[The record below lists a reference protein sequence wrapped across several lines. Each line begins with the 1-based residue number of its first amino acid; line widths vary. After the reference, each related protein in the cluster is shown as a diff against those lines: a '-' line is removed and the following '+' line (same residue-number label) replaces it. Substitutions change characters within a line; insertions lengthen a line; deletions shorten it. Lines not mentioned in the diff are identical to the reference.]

1 MHYVRRQKL
10 GQAMQQFSP
19 QFPTPLPGVFAD
31 FAEQVLEVIAPALQ
45 QFADG
50 IRRFPVEMR
59 PVLLQLHGRGWF
71 ISGSMDVS
79 DLRYFQTQLEHK
91 QFEELDNA
99 MSAWVELNLQE
110 VRNNA
115 NKRFPERAA
124 IINSAFQAHSDAM
137 YELSVP
143 VFLAQVEG
151 MCLEVLGKKMFSTKA
166 GVPRTRAA
174 TDALADN
181 TFTEMLLL
189 PLREVHGLSA
199 SASERHL
206 WPESLNRHEILH
218 GVVMDYGT
226 KINSEKAISLLE
238 YIVSLVANKA
248 VAPPSAAT

>member
-1 MHYVRRQKL
+1 
-10 GQAMQQFSP
+10 MQPSSP
-19 QFPTPLPGVFAD
+19 LFPKFLSGVLPNFAK
-31 FAEQVLEVIAPALQ
+31 QVLEVMAPALQ

-79 DLRYFQTQLEHK
+79 DLRHFQTQLEHK
-91 QFEELDNA
+91 QFDELDKA
-99 MSAWVELNLQE
+99 MSAWVERNLQE

-124 IINSAFQAHSDAM
+124 IINSAFQAHSDAL

-151 MCLEVLGKKMFSTKA
+151 MCIEVLGKKMFSTKA
-166 GVPRTRAA
+166 GAPRTRAV

-181 TFTEMLLL
+181 AFAEMLLL

-199 SASERHL
+199 SESERHL
-206 WPESLNRHEILH
+206 WPDSLNRHEILH
-218 GVVMDYGT
+218 GVATDYGT
-226 KINSEKAISLLE
+226 QINSEKVISLLE
-238 YIVSLVANKA
+238 YFVSLVANKA